1 MREMYDIHG
10 THWMYRKGS
19 CGWGW
24 FCFRLL
30 NIWAQHVLVSLLQ
43 SQAQHL
49 PRCLDTECQ
58 VAGSVPSQ
66 FLSEQTGPI
75 PGKTELERGR
85 GRGTCVWRVSNML
98 RSTCCTGNGEC
109 QSQWS
114 TGEGGWEKSNQN
126 LLNCMLHFSFF
137 FFPIWKTI
145 LNFKPVLQ
153 LLLVFVTCR
162 FNKHLPQFPI
172 YITDVS
178 TGQFQVQDRALWSC
192 LLEIKPWTSF
202 CEQACGS
209 QCPAALPQSHIKKTS
224 ISNLLLRSPCEMAL
238 KA

>member
-1 MREMYDIHG
+1 
-10 THWMYRKGS
+10 
-19 CGWGW
+19 
-24 FCFRLL
+24 
-30 NIWAQHVLVSLLQ
+30 
-43 SQAQHL
+43 
-49 PRCLDTECQ
+49 
-58 VAGSVPSQ
+58 
-66 FLSEQTGPI
+66 
-75 PGKTELERGR
+75 
-85 GRGTCVWRVSNML
+85 
-98 RSTCCTGNGEC
+98 
-109 QSQWS
+109 
-114 TGEGGWEKSNQN
+114 
-126 LLNCMLHFSFF
+126 MLHFSFF

-238 KA
+238 KAWRDIPCSPSVHKVSCLCPRRELFCFDMICSRQIDVGFFLTLYYPSVIHSKHMKELYKYRNELTKYFLPNL